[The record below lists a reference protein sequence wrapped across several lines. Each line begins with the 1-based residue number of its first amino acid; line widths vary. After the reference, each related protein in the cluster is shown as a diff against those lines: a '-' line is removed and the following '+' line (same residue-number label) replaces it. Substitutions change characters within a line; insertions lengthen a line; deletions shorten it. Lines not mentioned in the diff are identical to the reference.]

1 MARGHWRRY
10 PRRKD
15 GSRRAGYYFV
25 RESRTSIWHKEDRR
39 GTVGVKEDQGGHGS
53 EERQVD
59 EAVVEADKQS
69 VATPD
74 EVMNPEQV
82 RLDGVALEDIRA
94 GDKVET
100 LVSKI
105 TGSCVV
111 RKARV

>member
-1 MARGHWRRY
+1 MSRRGHWRRY

-39 GTVGVKEDQGGHGS
+39 DTVGVKEDQDGHGS

-59 EAVVEADKQS
+59 RQS
-69 VATPD
+69 VVTPD
-74 EVMNPEQV
+74 EVVNPEQV
-82 RLDGVALEDIRA
+82 QFDGVALEDIRA

-100 LVSKI
+100 LVSKV

-111 RKARV
+111 RRARV